1 LWSGIPMMTDPI
13 ADMLTRIR
21 NALAA
26 RHERV
31 QIPMSRI
38 KREIARVLQEE
49 GYIRDFHVHQAER
62 PQGVLDIALKYNAM
76 NMSVIRGLRKI
87 STPGKRQY
95 VSSKEMPKVLDGAGI
110 AIVSTSRG
118 LLTDQQCMAE
128 NVGGEVLC
136 FVW

>member
-1 LWSGIPMMTDPI
+1 MMTDPI

-31 QIPMSRI
+31 QIPASRM
-38 KREIARVLQEE
+38 KQEVARVLKEE
-49 GYIRDFHVHQAER
+49 GYILDFHVDKAAH
-62 PQGVLDIALKYNAM
+62 PQGLLDITLKYDVM
-76 NMSVIRGLRKI
+76 NMSIIQGLRKI

-95 VSSKEMPKVLDGAGI
+95 VSCKKMPKVLDGAGI
-110 AIVSTSRG
+110 AVISTSRG
-118 LLTDQQCMAE
+118 LLTDQQCLAE

>member
-1 LWSGIPMMTDPI
+1 MMTDPI

-31 QIPMSRI
+31 QIPVSRM
-38 KREIARVLQEE
+38 KQEIARVLKEE
-49 GYIRDFHVHQAER
+49 GYILDFHMDKAEH
-62 PQGVLDIALKYNAM
+62 PQGFLDITLKYDVM
-76 NMSVIRGLRKI
+76 NMSVIQGLRKI

-95 VSSKEMPKVLDGAGI
+95 VSCKEMPKVLDGAGI
-110 AIVSTSRG
+110 AIISTSRG
-118 LLTDQQCMAE
+118 LLTDQQCLAE

>member
-1 LWSGIPMMTDPI
+1 MMTDPI

-31 QIPMSRI
+31 QIPASRM
-38 KREIARVLQEE
+38 KQEIARVLKEE
-49 GYIRDFHVHQAER
+49 GYILDFHVDKAAH
-62 PQGVLDIALKYNAM
+62 PQGLLDITLKYDVM
-76 NMSVIRGLRKI
+76 NISVIQGLRKI

-95 VSSKEMPKVLDGAGI
+95 VSCKKMPKVLDGAGT
-110 AIVSTSRG
+110 AILSTSRG
-118 LLTDQQCMAE
+118 LLTDQQCLAE

>member
-1 LWSGIPMMTDPI
+1 MPL
-13 ADMLTRIR
+13 
-21 NALAA
+21 
-26 RHERV
+26 
-31 QIPMSRI
+31 SRM
-38 KREIARVLQEE
+38 KQEIARVLQEE
-49 GYIRDFHVHQAER
+49 GYILDFYVHQAER
-62 PQGVLDIALKYNAM
+62 PQGVLDIALKYNTM

-95 VSSKEMPKVLDGAGI
+95 VSCKEMPKVLDGAGI

>member
-1 LWSGIPMMTDPI
+1 MMTDPI

-31 QIPMSRI
+31 QIPASRM
-38 KREIARVLQEE
+38 KQEIARVLKEE
-49 GYIRDFHVHQAER
+49 GYILDFYMDKAAH
-62 PQGVLDIALKYNAM
+62 PQGLLDVTLKYDVM
-76 NMSVIRGLRKI
+76 NMSVIQGLQKV

-95 VSSKEMPKVLDGAGI
+95 VSCKEMPKVLDGAGI
-110 AIVSTSRG
+110 AIISTSRG
-118 LLTDQQCMAE
+118 LLTDQQCLAE

>member
-1 LWSGIPMMTDPI
+1 MMTDPI

-31 QIPMSRI
+31 QIPASRM
-38 KREIARVLQEE
+38 KQEVARVLKEE
-49 GYIRDFHVHQAER
+49 GYILDFHVDKAAH
-62 PQGVLDIALKYNAM
+62 PQGLLDITLKYDVM
-76 NMSVIRGLRKI
+76 NISVIQGLRKI

-95 VSSKEMPKVLDGAGI
+95 VSCKQMPKVLDGAGI
-110 AIVSTSRG
+110 AILSTSSG
-118 LLTDQQCMAE
+118 LLTDQQCLAE

>member
-1 LWSGIPMMTDPI
+1 MMTDPI

-31 QIPMSRI
+31 QIPASRM
-38 KREIARVLQEE
+38 KQ
-49 GYIRDFHVHQAER
+49 GYILDFHVDKAAHL
-62 PQGVLDIALKYNAM
+62 QGLLDITLKYDVM
-76 NMSVIRGLRKI
+76 NMSVIQGLRKI

-95 VSSKEMPKVLDGAGI
+95 VSCKEMPKVLDGAGI
-110 AIVSTSRG
+110 AIISTSRG
-118 LLTDQQCMAE
+118 LLTDQQCRAE
-128 NVGGEVLC
+128 NVGGEVIC